1 MAEPLL
7 REKVDSGMKTISLLL
22 ALVLAACAPMND
34 PYYGDGYP
42 PEPYPPASPYPPEPY
57 PSYPQPGYPAPTPPP
72 AYPGDERYRAIGTE
86 PFWDLRIGRDLVFTD
101 RGTNLTVTQPAPQPI
116 IGFAGEIYRTQRI
129 EANITHTNCSDGMSD
144 RTYPDTVHVRVDGRD
159 YRGCGAASSFFEAF
173 DERGQPVPPPIADP
187 GDMVPLDRTR
197 WRVVSMNGR
206 PTPRT
211 GDFSMQFEDGRLSA
225 KFGCNGM
232 GASYTQSGA
241 TLDAGP
247 VMGTKMACPDMSWE
261 TQGGAILGQ
270 VMTVRM
276 IDRNRLTLDS
286 GAGTIELVRA

>member
-7 REKVDSGMKTISLLL
+7 REKVDSGMTTKFWLLPL
-22 ALVLAACAPMND
+22 ALASACAPMND
-34 PYYGDGYP
+34 PYYGGGYP

-57 PSYPQPGYPAPTPPP
+57 PPYPQSGYPAPTPP
-72 AYPGDERYRAIGTE
+72 AYPSTERYRAIGTE

-101 RGTNLTVTQPAPQPI
+101 RGTNFTVTQLAPQPI

-129 EANITHTNCSDGMSD
+129 EVYITHTNCSDGMSD

-159 YRGCGAASSFFEAF
+159 YRGCGAASSFFESF
-173 DERGQPVPPPIADP
+173 DERGQPTTPVSQP
-187 GDMVPLDRTR
+187 GDVVPLDRTR
-197 WRVVSMNGR
+197 WRVVSVNGR
-206 PTPRT
+206 PTPRS
-211 GDFSMQFEDGRLSA
+211 GDFSMEFEDGRLSA

-232 GASYTQSGA
+232 GASYTQNGA
-241 TLDAGP
+241 MIDAGP

-276 IDRNRLTLDS
+276 IDRNRLSLDS
-286 GAGTIELVRA
+286 SAGTIELVRA